1 MNLIG
6 RKLFDQTLQ
15 FLNRSLDVRA
25 ARHQLISSNVAN
37 ADTPEYQAKELPFKK
52 ILERSIQGAD
62 TAKIMR
68 THPNHLPNSRDRF
81 LYSDFHGEVEV
92 DRSSA
97 GIQIENEMAK
107 LAENNLMFQSSVQA
121 LIKKMEAI
129 KFAISE
135 TR

>member
-1 MNLIG
+1 MDLIG
-6 RKLFDQTLQ
+6 RKLFDQTIQ

-25 ARHQLISSNVAN
+25 RRHQLISSNVAN
-37 ADTPEYQAKELPFKK
+37 ADTPDYHAKDLPFKK

-62 TAKIMR
+62 TIKIMR
-68 THPNHLPNSRDRF
+68 THPNHLPNPKDRF
-81 LYSDFHGEVEV
+81 LSSDFHEEVET
-92 DRSSA
+92 DPSSA
-97 GIQIENEMAK
+97 GIQIEKEMAK
-107 LAENNLMFQSSVQA
+107 LAENHLMFQSSIQA